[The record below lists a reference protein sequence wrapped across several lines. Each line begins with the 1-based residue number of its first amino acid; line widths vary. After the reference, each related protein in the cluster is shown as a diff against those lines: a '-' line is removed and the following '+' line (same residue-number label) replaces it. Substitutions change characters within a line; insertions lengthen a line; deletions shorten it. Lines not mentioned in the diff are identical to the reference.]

1 MTDETKGRVLDIIA
15 QLTEQYIK
23 IERLARNDAMQDYS
37 NAVMAIDVDARMM
50 AFDEMERYMEAY
62 AEVRKAIKILSDARG
77 GIG

>member
-1 MTDETKGRVLDIIA
+1 MTDETKDRVLDIIA

-50 AFDEMERYMEAY
+50 AFEEMERYMEAY